1 VEVYVGTSG
10 WLYSWN
16 LGKSLKWYVENSG
29 LNAVELN
36 ASFYRYPTPR
46 QVAQWAEV
54 GKALRWA
61 AKVHRSI
68 THFGRLSERAV
79 ERLGDFLSLFKPLD
93 PLVDFYLFQLPPTFR
108 PSGENMRRVEAV
120 AALLG
125 RRAAVEFRHSGW
137 FTEATAKWAERAG
150 FVAVSVD
157 SPEASWIVATGG
169 VVYLRMHGRTFWY
182 SHYYDEEELWE
193 VAKRV
198 VETGA
203 ERVYVFF
210 NNDHAML
217 ENARAMASIL
227 RGL

>member
-1 VEVYVGTSG
+1 
-10 WLYSWN
+10 
-16 LGKSLKWYVENSG
+16 
-29 LNAVELN
+29 
-36 ASFYRYPTPR
+36 
-46 QVAQWAEV
+46 
-54 GKALRWA
+54 
-61 AKVHRSI
+61 
-68 THFGRLSERAV
+68 
-79 ERLGDFLSLFKPLD
+79 
-93 PLVDFYLFQLPPTFR
+93 
-108 PSGENMRRVEAV
+108 M
-120 AALLG
+120 G
-125 RRAAVEFRHSGW
+125 RRAAVEFRHPGW
-137 FTEATAKWAERAG
+137 FTEPTAKWAERAG

-182 SHYYDEEELWE
+182 SHYYDEEELRE
-193 VAKRV
+193 VARRI